1 MLKKNATFQP
11 YPNSIHDVVNNKS
24 RIRLN
29 IQKNGTLIA
38 WYWSVLAS
46 RQTGSCCVED

>member
-29 IQKNGTLIA
+29 IKKMARPSLGIGLF
-38 WYWSVLAS
+38 
-46 RQTGSCCVED
+46 